1 MSQLFAMAQLFL
13 FSSWLHCHLFD
24 NDPGAK
30 GWSLFINLY
39 IQMIMGMGLFPYQDN
54 DISH

>member
-1 MSQLFAMAQLFL
+1 MAQLFL